1 MRFKADDDD
10 NVEVQMTPMID
21 CVFLLLIFFL
31 VATVMKKIDNEL
43 EVDLPESAAAIEV
56 QKASDTLVMG
66 ISKEGDYYVNG
77 NPVGLEMLHNR
88 LREVGRDNPEHPI
101 RIDGDRSAMMQHLI
115 HILDLC
121 KFEGLKNVSIHTR
134 GNGSGKGKRKR

>member
-1 MRFKADDDD
+1 MRFEAADDE

-43 EVDLPESAAAIEV
+43 EVDLPDSDAAVQV
-56 QKASDTLVMG
+56 QKGSDMLVIG
-66 ISKEGDYYVNG
+66 ISKQGDYYVNG
-77 NPVGLEMLHNR
+77 DMIGLDMLHMR
-88 LREVGRDNPEHPI
+88 LREAGKENPEQPV

-134 GNGSGKGKRKR
+134 AKDTDK